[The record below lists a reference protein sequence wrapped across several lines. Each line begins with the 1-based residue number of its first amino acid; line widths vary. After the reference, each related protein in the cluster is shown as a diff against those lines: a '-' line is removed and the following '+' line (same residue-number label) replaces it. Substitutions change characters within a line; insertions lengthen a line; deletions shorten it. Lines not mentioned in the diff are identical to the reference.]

1 MKKKF
6 FICVAVIAM
15 IVAGSLAL
23 SKNKAK
29 EPEKVGEIFTTT
41 AEDGAFDS
49 NEIGENVSGGDA
61 LEKNASDKILD
72 KNDLIGKK
80 GEKADSTSAPQR
92 GLLGAGGETLGDSSL
107 DEPDAGAAEEVN
119 EKEITVHVLGAVEN
133 PGVYTLK
140 EGSRLVNAIE
150 AAGGCTEDGDADYLN
165 LAYECADSMRI
176 VVPTKKEADKLR
188 KEAAEGDFSGADG
201 IYAGISTG
209 IDAIHQ
215 DAYIENFSKEK
226 NKEDNSDSVKDESM
240 EASEGKL
247 IDINTASKEELMT
260 LSGVGEAKATAIIE
274 YREANGGFKDITD
287 IMQVSGIK
295 EGSYNKFKDKI
306 TVGK

>member
-61 LEKNASDKILD
+61 QEKNASDKILD
-72 KNDLIGKK
+72 KNDSNGKK
-80 GEKADSTSAPQR
+80 AESADSTSAPQR
-92 GLLGAGGETLGDSSL
+92 GLFSL
-107 DEPDAGAAEEVN
+107 DEPDAGAAGEVN

-226 NKEDNSDSVKDESM
+226 NKEDNSDSVTDESM

-247 IDINTASKEELMT
+247 ININTASKEELMT

-306 TVGK
+306 TIGK

>member
-61 LEKNASDKILD
+61 EEKNASDKILD
-72 KNDLIGKK
+72 KNDSNGKK
-80 GEKADSTSAPQR
+80 AESADSTSAPQ
-92 GLLGAGGETLGDSSL
+92 
-107 DEPDAGAAEEVN
+107 
-119 EKEITVHVLGAVEN
+119 EITVHVLGAVEN

-140 EGSRLVNAIE
+140 KGSRLVNAIE

-247 IDINTASKEELMT
+247 ININTASKEELMT

-306 TVGK
+306 TIGK

>member
-61 LEKNASDKILD
+61 EEKNASDKILD
-72 KNDLIGKK
+72 KNDSNGKK
-80 GEKADSTSAPQR
+80 AESADSTSAPQR
-92 GLLGAGGETLGDSSL
+92 GLVSL
-107 DEPDAGAAEEVN
+107 DEPDAGAAGEVN

-247 IDINTASKEELMT
+247 ININTASKEELMT

-306 TVGK
+306 TIGK

>member
-61 LEKNASDKILD
+61 EEKNASDKILD
-72 KNDLIGKK
+72 KNDSNGKK
-80 GEKADSTSAPQR
+80 AGSVDSTSAPQ
-92 GLLGAGGETLGDSSL
+92 
-107 DEPDAGAAEEVN
+107 
-119 EKEITVHVLGAVEN
+119 EITVHVLGAVEN

-247 IDINTASKEELMT
+247 ININTASKEELMT

-274 YREANGGFKDITD
+274 YREANGGFKEITD

-306 TVGK
+306 TIGK

>member
-29 EPEKVGEIFTTT
+29 EPEKVGEIFTTK

-61 LEKNASDKILD
+61 EEKNASDKILD
-72 KNDLIGKK
+72 KNDSNGKK
-80 GEKADSTSAPQR
+80 AESADSTSAPQ
-92 GLLGAGGETLGDSSL
+92 
-107 DEPDAGAAEEVN
+107 
-119 EKEITVHVLGAVEN
+119 EITVHVLGAVEN

-247 IDINTASKEELMT
+247 ININTASKEELMT

-306 TVGK
+306 TIGK

>member
-61 LEKNASDKILD
+61 EEKNASDKILD
-72 KNDLIGKK
+72 KNDSNVKK
-80 GEKADSTSAPQR
+80 AESADSTSAPQ
-92 GLLGAGGETLGDSSL
+92 
-107 DEPDAGAAEEVN
+107 
-119 EKEITVHVLGAVEN
+119 EITVHVLGAVKN

-188 KEAAEGDFSGADG
+188 KEAAEGDLSGADG

-247 IDINTASKEELMT
+247 ININTASKEELMT

-306 TVGK
+306 TIGK

>member
-61 LEKNASDKILD
+61 EEKNASDKILD
-72 KNDLIGKK
+72 KNDSNVKK
-80 GEKADSTSAPQR
+80 AESADSTSAPQ
-92 GLLGAGGETLGDSSL
+92 
-107 DEPDAGAAEEVN
+107 
-119 EKEITVHVLGAVEN
+119 EITVHVLGAVEN

-247 IDINTASKEELMT
+247 ININTASKEELMT

-306 TVGK
+306 TIGK